1 MGTPRWPAELNMNVN
16 TDYLLEVLRFEYSKR
31 INEVLGEA
39 DVFDDKGN
47 VIISPDLKVR
57 HKKSGYEYTVAHVK
71 GDKEGDVK
79 IVLREPEE
87 PRFEAPPEGEEV
99 LGGPEVDKSLT
110 EQDAAPVTAD
120 PRIPMLLDP
129 AAEPEEEQDDP
140 IDAIAALVDE
150 KPKEEVV
157 FVVDQS
163 EFEKEYEVE

>member
-1 MGTPRWPAELNMNVN
+1 MNLN
-16 TDYLLEVLRFEYSKR
+16 TGYLLEILRFEYSKR

-71 GDKEGDVK
+71 GEKDGDVK
-79 IVLREPEE
+79 IILREPEE
-87 PRFEAPPEGEEV
+87 PRFDAPAEGEEV
-99 LGGPEVDKSLT
+99 LGGPEGDRSLN
-110 EQDAAPVTAD
+110 EQEGAPVEAD
-120 PRIPMLLDP
+120 PRIPTLLDP
-129 AAEPEEEQDDP
+129 SQEEEVSDP
-140 IDAIAALVDE
+140 VDAIAALVDE

-157 FVVDQS
+157 FVVDQD

>member
-1 MGTPRWPAELNMNVN
+1 MKAN
-16 TDYLLEVLRFEYSKR
+16 TDFLLEVLRLEYSKR
-31 INEVLGEA
+31 LNEVLGEA

-47 VIISPDLKVR
+47 VVISPDLKVR

-79 IVLREPEE
+79 IILREPEE

-99 LGGPEVDKSLT
+99 LGGPEDSTLN
-110 EQDAAPVTAD
+110 EQDAAPVSAD

-129 AAEPEEEQDDP
+129 AEDPEEEVSDP

-157 FVVDQS
+157 FVVDQD